1 MEFIAYIVAGA
12 AVGFAV
18 GVTGVGGGSLMT
30 PILMLFGF
38 QPHVAVG
45 TDLLYAAITKTGGVL
60 AHRQRSTVRWDIVAF
75 LSLGSIPASLA
86 TIYALYRYFPDAN
99 AYSHLLSSMLGVMLI
114 LTSVVL
120 LFRKRIIS
128 GSLQENP
135 FTLLSHLQSRSKVYT
150 WVMGI
155 VLGVMVT
162 LSSVGA
168 GAFGAAV
175 LLMLYPRLATIKV
188 VGTDIAHAVPLTLVA
203 GMGHLLL
210 GNVNYVL
217 LGSLLIGSLPAIY
230 LGTQLATRLPEKLLQ
245 SVLASML
252 LFMGVKYAFF

>member
-1 MEFIAYIVAGA
+1 
-12 AVGFAV
+12 
-18 GVTGVGGGSLMT
+18 
-30 PILMLFGF
+30 
-38 QPHVAVG
+38 
-45 TDLLYAAITKTGGVL
+45 
-60 AHRQRSTVRWDIVAF
+60 
-75 LSLGSIPASLA
+75 
-86 TIYALYRYFPDAN
+86 
-99 AYSHLLSSMLGVMLI
+99 MLGVMLI